1 MALDLASLGSLFS
14 PNFFR
19 ILGFALT
26 IVSVLFA
33 AAALGILFWYIWS
46 YNVRIEYFDKRKN
59 INKLKTTSAK
69 RIVEDGITKLKIWM
83 IKSPP
88 LKLPDSEIVFSTK
101 GRDKIFM
108 TRDFSGHFNFVEW
121 GDALDKDVLNELPPE
136 ARLWESLQY
145 KKNLARF
152 QKLSFWDKYGN
163 LIIQYG
169 FIVLVVFMLLLLFTR
184 AQTVA
189 SILQATIESAK
200 TCQQL

>member
-1 MALDLASLGSLFS
+1 MPIDLAGIGAFFS

-26 IVSVLFA
+26 IISVLFA
-33 AAALGILFWYIWS
+33 MAAVGILVWYIWS
-46 YNVRIEYFDKRKN
+46 YNVKIEYFDKRKN
-59 INKLKTTSAK
+59 VNKLKTTSAK
-69 RIVEDGITKLKIWM
+69 KIVEDGITKLKIWM
-83 IKSPP
+83 IKSRP

-108 TRDFSGHFNFVEW
+108 TRDFSGHFNFVE
-121 GDALDKDVLNELPPE
+121 GGEALDKDVLNELPPE

-152 QKLSFWDKYGN
+152 QKLSFWDKWGN

-184 AQTVA
+184 AQTIA
-189 SILQATIESAK
+189 GILQSAIEAAK